1 MELQQGGLSAGK
13 EIAGVSSWVGMNL
26 MTDCPECGLPAQVR
40 DRFALSSTDGRVEH
54 IRTICTA
61 RHVRTVPTD
70 RRRPTL

>member
-1 MELQQGGLSAGK
+1 
-13 EIAGVSSWVGMNL
+13 MNL

-54 IRTICTA
+54 IRTMCAA

-70 RRRPTL
+70 RRRPPLTRR